1 MNVVFQNRREA
12 GQKLT
17 EKLTAYAN
25 HPQAIVLGL
34 PRGGV
39 PVAYE
44 IAKNLNLPLDVCLV
58 KKLGLPFS
66 SETAMGAIA
75 EDALIH
81 DYSGN
86 ITIIDENITQIYQVN
101 TEQIKAIAAQAKAEL
116 KWRDECY
123 RHCRPMLKIREHIVI
138 LVDDGL
144 ATGLTMQAA
153 VSALQQHQPQK
164 IIIAIP
170 VASSQAIEQL
180 ETQVDEITCLV
191 VPEHFQAVSFW
202 YEDFRPTTDQE
213 VCDLL
218 SQMFGQVEEVE
229 GVKGVEGATRY
240 N

>member
-1 MNVVFQNRREA
+1 MNVVFPNRREA
-12 GQKLT
+12 GRKLA
-17 EKLTAYAN
+17 EQLTAYAN

-58 KKLGLPFS
+58 KKLGLPYS

-81 DYSGN
+81 DYCGN
-86 ITIIDENITQIYQVN
+86 ITIIDENTTQFHGVN
-101 TEQIKAIAAQAKAEL
+101 AEQIKAIAAQAKAEL

-138 LVDDGL
+138 IVDDGL
-144 ATGLTMQAA
+144 ATGLTMHAA
-153 VSALQQHQPQK
+153 VTALQQHQPQK
-164 IIIAIP
+164 IIMATP
-170 VASSQAIEQL
+170 VASSQAIKQL
-180 ETQVDEITCLV
+180 ETQVDEIMCLV
-191 VPEHFQAVSFW
+191 VPENFRAVGFW
-202 YEDFRPTTDQE
+202 YEDFKPTTDQE

-218 SQMFGQVEEVE
+218 SQTSQQPE
-229 GVKGVEGATRY
+229 TISH
-240 N
+240 